1 LKKEDRGW
9 RGGRRGGEVDG
20 EVDGEVGGDGGGR
33 SGWRWRRERW
43 VEMAEGE
50 VVSIDLY

>member
-1 LKKEDRGW
+1 
-9 RGGRRGGEVDG
+9 
-20 EVDGEVGGDGGGR
+20 VGGKNVLKR
-33 SGWRWRRERW
+33 RMWVERWRERW